1 MKRNLLFILLFSLS
15 LTDLR
20 AQENPETLFDGKFS
34 LSNLGLFVDPG
45 FQGTQIAG
53 ESAGFFNFR
62 GGLTFGDKLS
72 VGGFYGQLI
81 NDIRPASFENIL
93 PPRAHVDSYQAGGF
107 IEYTI
112 QASKMIHLTFPVAFG
127 IMELEVD
134 EEGRDFD
141 YEETK
146 TFFVEPGAQVEVN
159 LHRFARLH
167 AGLGYRV
174 MAGSIEDFP
183 GVPEAGNALTF
194 QIGLK
199 MGVFNFNQLKNQ

>member
-1 MKRNLLFILLFSLS
+1 MKKVFLFTAFLSLS
-15 LTDLR
+15 LTSLK
-20 AQENPETLFDGKFS
+20 AQEDPETLFDGKLSF
-34 LSNLGLFVDPG
+34 SNLGVFVDPG
-45 FQGTQIAG
+45 FQATQVAG
-53 ESAGFFNFR
+53 ENTGYFLFR
-62 GGLTFGDKLS
+62 GGLTFGDKIS
-72 VGGFYGQLI
+72 IGGFYGQMI

-107 IEYTI
+107 IEYTL
-112 QASKMIHLTFPVAFG
+112 QASKMIHFTFPLAFG

-146 TFFVEPGAQVEVN
+146 TLFVEPGAQVEVN

-174 MAGSIEDFP
+174 MTGPIEDFP

-199 MGVFNFNQLKNQ
+199 MGVFNFKQLKNQ

>member
-1 MKRNLLFILLFSLS
+1 MKKTFLFIAFISLS
-15 LTDLR
+15 LTSLK
-20 AQENPETLFDGKFS
+20 AQEDPETLFDGKLSF
-34 LSNLGLFVDPG
+34 SNLGVFVDPG
-45 FQGTQIAG
+45 FQATQVAG
-53 ESAGFFNFR
+53 ENTGYFLFR
-62 GGLTFGDKLS
+62 GGMTFGDKLS
-72 VGGFYGQLI
+72 LGGFYGQMV

-93 PPRAHVDSYQAGGF
+93 PARAHVDSYQAGGF
-107 IEYTI
+107 IEYTL
-112 QASKMIHLTFPVAFG
+112 QASKMVHLTFPLSFG

-167 AGLGYRV
+167 AGVGYRV
-174 MAGSIEDFP
+174 MTGSIEDFP

-199 MGVFNFNQLKNQ
+199 MGVFNFNQLKNR